1 MKLLDSKR
9 EITDNRL
16 IEYIEKERGISREV
30 YSPLLNQFEVLVK
43 NHNKPARKAI
53 YCGMVNYKG
62 NGAFI
67 SNWFKKTGSRYLF
80 LKCFLDEKHPIILN
94 YFTRKCILF
103 SSIWDLMSYL
113 NLNIEVQDKIKQKVC
128 LIVVI
133 GGTKKD
139 FKDLQLEK
147 FAKVGSC
154 FRRNETGDRYTRN
167 FLKVFPKG
175 IDLRDKELIGNA
187 KSLNDV
193 VKGVI

>member
-1 MKLLDSKR
+1 MRLINSKR

-30 YSPLLNQFEVLVK
+30 YSPLLSQFEVLVE
-43 NHNKPARKAI
+43 NFNKPSRKAI
-53 YCGMVNYKG
+53 YCGMVNYMG

-67 SNWFKKTGSRYLF
+67 SNWFKKTGSKY
-80 LKCFLDEKHPIILN
+80 LDEKHPIILN
-94 YFTRKCILF
+94 YYTGKCILF

-193 VKGVI
+193 VKGSYI